1 MNDLT
6 PFTKKFSEKEKA
18 VDFASKVGGEIKG
31 NTTVCFSATYSISK
45 ALYNVK
51 RNMYKVY
58 IKIRPV
64 TPGSSVLTY
73 MVYSKTSKD
82 AYEIARKKVKSGV
95 L

>member
-1 MNDLT
+1 MNALKS
-6 PFTKKFSEKEKA
+6 FTKEFSEKEQA
-18 VDFASKVGGEIKG
+18 VDFACKVGGEIKG

-64 TPGSSVLTY
+64 TPCNRVLTY

-82 AYEIARKKVKSGV
+82 AYKIAREKVKSGV